1 MFSRYTKI
9 GYNSNMLLGAHMSI
23 AGGVDK
29 AIERGMSLSCNTI
42 QLFTKN
48 ANQWKGK
55 ILEQDE
61 VDRFIAIKKESGISP
76 VIAHDSYLI
85 NIASS
90 NPELR
95 EKSIDALIDEM
106 NRCRTLEIPSI
117 VIHPG
122 AHLGAGEDV
131 GIKNII
137 ASLDIVFKKTEGW
150 GVAVALEATAGQG
163 TNIGCRFEHLSRI
176 IDGVRK
182 QDRIRTC
189 LDTCHIFAAG
199 YDISTPEG
207 YYNVMDEFD
216 RLIGLDRLVCIHVND
231 SKKGLGS
238 RVDRHE
244 HIGKGCLGEE
254 VFRLLMK
261 DRRFDRI
268 PRIIETPK
276 GKEMK
281 EDRINLNRLRKMAK

>member
-1 MFSRYTKI
+1 
-9 GYNSNMLLGAHMSI
+9 MLLGAHMSI

-29 AIERGMSLSCNTI
+29 AIERGIPLSCNTI

-48 ANQWKGK
+48 SNQWKGK
-55 ILEQDE
+55 ILEPDE

-90 NPELR
+90 NPQLR

-106 NRCRTLEIPSI
+106 NRCRTLEIPTI

-150 GVAVALEATAGQG
+150 GVAVALETTAGQG
-163 TNIGCRFEHLSRI
+163 TNIGPRFEHLSRI
-176 IDGVRK
+176 IDGVGQ

-216 RLIGLDRLVCIHVND
+216 RLVGLDRLVCIHVND

-238 RVDRHE
+238 HVDRHE
-244 HIGKGCLGEE
+244 HIGKGCLGEDA
-254 VFRLLMK
+254 FRLLMK
-261 DRRFDRI
+261 DRRFDHI
-268 PRIIETPK
+268 PKIIETPK